1 MDPRNTAGSQ
11 SAAANEVDEFMEAM
25 GAPPAAA
32 PETPPAAPV
41 EATPPDQSSATPDD
55 GYVPVS
61 AVDTS
66 AYQATVD
73 QSIPEQPVEAQAEVA
88 PPADNSAEE
97 LARYRREAEAAQQA
111 AAAYRQQ
118 VEAYNAAMQAE
129 MVRAQQR
136 QVEQQRAERV
146 NQAMAIHQ
154 QLIDSGQPEKAADYI
169 RSFYD
174 GLLIQ
179 ERQASQ
185 AQLAQL
191 KVQTEQ
197 ERHRLVAPQ
206 YAAELVRA
214 NGLPQEYVSILS
226 QFDGYTQDRMVAG
239 LKAQY
244 ETQRRQ
250 QTERE
255 QQLEQRLRDLEAAQ
269 RAGAGWSNPSGNGG
283 AAAPATGQRPSD
295 PREAEVWDYLNSPLI
310 AKR

>member
-25 GAPPAAA
+25 GAPPTA

-61 AVDTS
+61 AVDAS

-73 QSIPEQPVEAQAEVA
+73 QSIPEQPVAAQAEVT

-118 VEAYNAAMQAE
+118 VDAYNAAMQAE

-154 QLIDSGQPEKAADYI
+154 QLVDSGQPEKAADYI

-206 YAAELVRA
+206 YAAELVRT
-214 NGLPQEYVSILS
+214 NGLPQEYVGILS

-283 AAAPATGQRPSD
+283 AAAPATGQPPSD
-295 PREAEVWDYLNSPLI
+295 PREREVWEYLNSPLI